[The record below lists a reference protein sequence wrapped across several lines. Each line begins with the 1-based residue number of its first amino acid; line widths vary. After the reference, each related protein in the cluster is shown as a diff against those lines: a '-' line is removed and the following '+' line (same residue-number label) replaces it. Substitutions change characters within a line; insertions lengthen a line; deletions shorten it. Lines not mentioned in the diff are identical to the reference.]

1 MPIVEPSSQV
11 LPHGAMFKS
20 PGGSF
25 GYRVQG
31 PCCRLYDREQLPWP
45 SCSTQWRGKQPS
57 WNRIGKRLIPDMAA
71 ARCPSYAVHG
81 VDAFGNTWD
90 DVITLYDEKLV
101 NDLRRWWVTRKP
113 VAASFPELSE
123 DFLNTSICS

>member
-1 MPIVEPSSQV
+1 
-11 LPHGAMFKS
+11 
-20 PGGSF
+20 
-25 GYRVQG
+25 
-31 PCCRLYDREQLPWP
+31 
-45 SCSTQWRGKQPS
+45 
-57 WNRIGKRLIPDMAA
+57 MAA